1 MESIPG
7 LRASEHLQLLT
18 EKKQNI
24 HTVDLEGMQ
33 SESPKVEDYMSQ
45 YKDVFTGE
53 GRLDGQL
60 PPRDR
65 QEYPAGPATYT
76 ESANCPQRTSKT
88 RIGQIVKYWS
98 DSKGRYTNWVGFSS
112 GGHSKD
118 EWERQPVHWPK
129 TLKLTTTK
137 KSLPFTH
144 NRWCTASPIKGLC
157 VHSTCC
163 EKWVLT
169 RTVAVMQLLSEH
181 HGAGIASCVCHSEY
195 HQLQKNFRE

>member
-98 DSKGRYTNWVGFSS
+98 DSKGRYTN
-112 GGHSKD
+112 
-118 EWERQPVHWPK
+118 
-129 TLKLTTTK
+129 
-137 KSLPFTH
+137 
-144 NRWCTASPIKGLC
+144 
-157 VHSTCC
+157 
-163 EKWVLT
+163 
-169 RTVAVMQLLSEH
+169 
-181 HGAGIASCVCHSEY
+181 
-195 HQLQKNFRE
+195 

>member
-60 PPRDR
+60 PLEIDK
-65 QEYPAGPATYT
+65 
-76 ESANCPQRTSKT
+76 N
-88 RIGQIVKYWS
+88 I
-98 DSKGRYTNWVGFSS
+98 
-112 GGHSKD
+112 
-118 EWERQPVHWPK
+118 QPVQLP
-129 TLKLTTTK
+129 TRRVPIALRELLKQELDRLSNIGVIRK
-137 KSLPFTH
+137 V
-144 NRWCTASPIKGLC
+144 A
-157 VHSTCC
+157 
-163 EKWVLT
+163 T
-169 RTVAVMQLLSEH
+169 RTEWVSAVVVTAKTNGKVSLCTDPKHL
-181 HGAGIASCVCHSEY
+181 
-195 HQLQKNFRE
+195 N